1 MTTLC
6 GRLLLAFVAAL
17 AAAMPSSAGGAG
29 PSRLAAAVA
38 SFNLGQIEIPQ
49 PGTGRFAVYP
59 TELKGVIGVPSGSG
73 PRPIVVLMHG
83 RHGTG
88 CPEMNDLDTWPCPA
102 QERRHDLGFRYLVSA
117 LAQRG
122 FVALSINVNAADTNG
137 WGEPRENRT
146 AQILREFLV
155 RLATANGGGAN
166 GFGVPLAGR
175 IDFARLGLVGHS
187 QRGARAVEIARARAT
202 SPGPVAAGRGRIRA
216 LLLLAPVLRPGSVP
230 SGTAFGLVLPQCDS
244 DVVDLGGLAYFDRAG
259 RERRARPAALV
270 YLAAR
275 TTTSSTRRSR
285 TRAAAAGAS
294 AGRARSGSR
303 EPPRPPGWRATRRC
317 SSARRSPEAG
327 LRAANLDPAAPPRR
341 LVFGRRV
348 LTSILV
354 PRTNRLALRT
364 AIGSAGATVETCRK
378 GRSCA
383 PGLWQPTYP
392 KQLLVAWSRRGEM
405 VTSSFA
411 APRDVREFD
420 AVRLQV
426 AVDPTDHSN
435 PRWRPQ
441 AFSLVL
447 RDAGGRSAA
456 ARVRRAAPALGFPP
470 GRFGPGTKRLS
481 YVITSDLRVPLGA
494 FRGVNLRRLVS
505 TSLRFDRTRRGSIL
519 LANLELV
526 RASQLR

>member
-1 MTTLC
+1 M
-6 GRLLLAFVAAL
+6 
-17 AAAMPSSAGGAG
+17 
-29 PSRLAAAVA
+29 
-38 SFNLGQIEIPQ
+38 
-49 PGTGRFAVYP
+49 
-59 TELKGVIGVPSGSG
+59 
-73 PRPIVVLMHG
+73 
-83 RHGTG
+83 
-88 CPEMNDLDTWPCPA
+88 
-102 QERRHDLGFRYLVSA
+102 
-117 LAQRG
+117 
-122 FVALSINVNAADTNG
+122 NAADTNG

-230 SGTAFGLVLPQCDS
+230 SGTAFGLVLPQCDN
-244 DVVDLGGLAYFDRAG
+244 DVVDLGGLAYFDRADASG
-259 RERRARPAALV
+259 ERPAALV
-270 YLAAR
+270 YPRGANHNFFNSTLADEGGG
-275 TTTSSTRRSR
+275 SRRECRPRSKR
-285 TRAAAAGAS
+285 LTRAAQTAWLARYAPVFFRAALTGGPA
-294 AGRARSGSR
+294 
-303 EPPRPPGWRATRRC
+303 
-317 SSARRSPEAG
+317 
-327 LRAANLDPAAPPRR
+327 LRAANLDPVVPPRR
-341 LVFGRRV
+341 LVLRPASADVHSRPANESPRAPHRDRVGGRDCRD
-348 LTSILV
+348 LPQGAFMRARALAADV
-354 PRTNRLALRT
+354 PEAVVGGMEPPRGDGHQQPRC
-364 AIGSAGATVETCRK
+364 SAGRPRIRC
-378 GRSCA
+378 G
-383 PGLWQPTYP
+383 
-392 KQLLVAWSRRGEM
+392 
-405 VTSSFA
+405 A
-411 APRDVREFD
+411 A
-420 AVRLQV
+420 AG

-470 GRFGPGTKRLS
+470 GRFGPGTKELS